1 MATRRSV
8 KAESPSR
15 ARGHLSWRATN
26 GTSRDRLR
34 HAKQAA
40 VAQTKR
46 RPSSP
51 ANARGTPDR
60 AATRRESASAKR
72 RLDFLR
78 LLEQLPEAAVV
89 VSGQG
94 EILFANAHTE
104 NLFSYQPDE
113 IIGRS
118 VNAVAPVGFRARP
131 VGAGL
136 DLYGLRKDGS
146 EFPADIRV
154 SHVNTND
161 GGLIVATI
169 RDITEQKRAEESLR
183 ESEARYR
190 SLVEACPDAV
200 TLTEIEGRILLCNE
214 RAATLHGFRKPEEA
228 IGQNAF
234 DFIAPEDRQRAMEG
248 MSETLQTGGVRD
260 VEYMLIRKDG
270 TRFAAELSA
279 SVIADEDG
287 KPTAFTAFV
296 RDITERKRMA
306 DALQKES
313 ASLRLLEAVAFA
325 ANEASSVDGAMQF
338 ALDRVCA
345 HMGWPVGHVY
355 MRDPCGELV
364 PSSMWHI
371 DDPDRFRAFREVTQA
386 THFTCGMGLPGSV
399 LASGNPAWIMDVT
412 SWPHFKRSKEAKEV
426 GIKTGFAFPVLVENE
441 VVAVLEFYSDEEAEP
456 DEPLLEVMAHIGTV
470 LGRVVERKR
479 AEEALASSEARTRL
493 IIDGACDA
501 FVAMG
506 ADGVITDWNA
516 EAEKTFGWPRQEAIG
531 RPLAETVIPRR
542 DRKAH
547 RRGLARFLKTG
558 KGPLMNK
565 RIEVTAVH
573 RDGHELPVELAIRS
587 ARFGESHSFDAFV
600 RDVTDRKLAQEELAR
615 AHTELEAR
623 VKERTAELSESNRL
637 LRREISER
645 KKADGAAARHA
656 AELERSNAE
665 LEQFAHVASHDLKE
679 PLRMVASYLELLQR
693 RYKGRLDAD
702 ADDFI
707 HFAVDGALRMRSLM
721 DGLLA
726 LSQVGTHGRPF
737 GPTDCDAVVDKAVND
752 LAVAIAESRAVITRD
767 PLPTVLGDAGQL
779 EQLFQNLVS
788 NAIKFRSEEEPR
800 VHITAR
806 RKRTEWL
813 FSVRDNGIGID
824 SKYSER
830 IFVVFQRLHARE
842 ERSGTGIGLAISK
855 KIVERHGGRIWI
867 ESRPGEGATFYF
879 TIPRKERALAR

>member
-1 MATRRSV
+1 MSARRSV
-8 KAESPSR
+8 R
-15 ARGHLSWRATN
+15 ADSISGRRGHVPWRATN

-34 HAKQAA
+34 HPKQAT
-40 VAQTKR
+40 VAQTQR

-51 ANARGTPDR
+51 ANAKGTPGS
-60 AATRRESASAKR
+60 AAIQQESALARR
-72 RLDFLR
+72 RLDFIR

-113 IIGRS
+113 IVGRS
-118 VNAVAPVGFRARP
+118 VNTVAPVGFRARP

-200 TLTEIEGRILLCNE
+200 TLTETDGQILLCNE

-228 IGQNAF
+228 IGRNAF

-260 VEYMLIRKDG
+260 VEYMLIRRDG
-270 TRFAAELSA
+270 MRFAAELSA
-279 SVIADEDG
+279 SVIADEER
-287 KPTAFTAFV
+287 KPRAFTAYV

-306 DALQKES
+306 EALEREAAGLK
-313 ASLRLLEAVAFA
+313 LLEAVAFA
-325 ANEASSVDGAMQF
+325 ANEASSVDDAMQF

-364 PSSMWHI
+364 PSSIWHI

-386 THFTCGMGLPGSV
+386 TRFTCGMGLPGSV

-412 SWPHFKRSKEAKEV
+412 RQPDFKRSKEAEGI
-426 GIKTGFAFPVLVENE
+426 GIKAGFAFPVLVERE
-441 VVAVLEFYSDEEAEP
+441 VAAILEVYSDEEAEP
-456 DEPLLEVMAHIGTV
+456 DESQMEVMGHIGAV

-479 AEEALASSEARTRL
+479 AEEALASSEARTRM

-506 ADGVITDWNA
+506 SDGVITDWNA
-516 EAEKTFGWPRQEAIG
+516 EAEKTFGWSRQEAIG
-531 RPLAETVIPRR
+531 RPLAETIIPPR
-542 DRKAH
+542 DREAH
-547 RRGLARFLKTG
+547 RKGLATFMKTG

-565 RIEVTAVH
+565 RIEVSAVH
-573 RDGHELPVELAIRS
+573 RDGHDLPVELAIRS
-587 ARFGESHSFDAFV
+587 AQFGDSYTFD
-600 RDVTDRKLAQEELAR
+600 
-615 AHTELEAR
+615 
-623 VKERTAELSESNRL
+623 
-637 LRREISER
+637 
-645 KKADGAAARHA
+645 
-656 AELERSNAE
+656 
-665 LEQFAHVASHDLKE
+665 
-679 PLRMVASYLELLQR
+679 
-693 RYKGRLDAD
+693 
-702 ADDFI
+702 
-707 HFAVDGALRMRSLM
+707 
-721 DGLLA
+721 
-726 LSQVGTHGRPF
+726 
-737 GPTDCDAVVDKAVND
+737 
-752 LAVAIAESRAVITRD
+752 
-767 PLPTVLGDAGQL
+767 
-779 EQLFQNLVS
+779 
-788 NAIKFRSEEEPR
+788 
-800 VHITAR
+800 
-806 RKRTEWL
+806 
-813 FSVRDNGIGID
+813 
-824 SKYSER
+824 
-830 IFVVFQRLHARE
+830 
-842 ERSGTGIGLAISK
+842 
-855 KIVERHGGRIWI
+855 
-867 ESRPGEGATFYF
+867 
-879 TIPRKERALAR
+879 

>member
-8 KAESPSR
+8 KAESPGR
-15 ARGHLSWRATN
+15 ARGHGSWRATN
-26 GTSRDRLR
+26 GTSRARLR
-34 HAKQAA
+34 HPKQAA
-40 VAQTKR
+40 VAQTQR

-51 ANARGTPDR
+51 ANAKGTPDR
-60 AATRRESASAKR
+60 PAARQESASAKR
-72 RLDFLR
+72 RLNFLR
-78 LLEQLPEAAVV
+78 LLEELPEAAVV
-89 VSGQG
+89 VGGEG

-113 IIGRS
+113 IVGRS
-118 VNAVAPVGFRARP
+118 VNTVAPVGFRARP
-131 VGAGL
+131 AGAGL

-169 RDITEQKRAEESLR
+169 RDITEQKRAEESLS

-200 TLTEIEGRILLCNE
+200 TLTEIDGQILLCNE
-214 RAATLHGFRKPEEA
+214 RAATLHGFRNPEEA
-228 IGQNAF
+228 IGRNVF
-234 DFIAPEDRQRAMEG
+234 DFIAPEDRQRAMDG

-260 VEYMLIRKDG
+260 VEYMLMRRDG

-279 SVIADEDG
+279 SVINDEEG
-287 KPTAFTAFV
+287 KPTGFTAYV
-296 RDITERKRMA
+296 RDVTERKRMA
-306 DALQKES
+306 EALEREA
-313 ASLRLLEAVAFA
+313 ASLKLLEAVAFA
-325 ANEASSVDGAMQF
+325 ANEASSVDDAMQF
-338 ALDRVCA
+338 AVDRVCA
-345 HMGWPVGHVY
+345 HTGWPVGHAY
-355 MRDPCGELV
+355 MLDSCGELIQ
-364 PSSMWHI
+364 SSTWHV
-371 DDPDRFRAFREVTQA
+371 DDPDRFRAFREPTQA
-386 THFTCGMGLPGSV
+386 TRFTSGIWRAGSA
-399 LASGNPAWIMDVT
+399 LASGNPAWIMDATRSHDLKRLRVT
-412 SWPHFKRSKEAKEV
+412 KEV
-426 GIKTGFAFPVLVENE
+426 GIKAGFAFPVLVESE

-456 DEPLLEVMAHIGTV
+456 DERLLEVMAHIGTV

-479 AEEALASSEARTRL
+479 AGEAVASSEARTRL

-501 FVAMG
+501 FVAIG
-506 ADGVITDWNA
+506 TDGVITDWNP
-516 EAEKTFGWPRQEAIG
+516 EAEKIFGWSRQEAIG
-531 RPLAETVIPRR
+531 RPLAETIIPQR

-558 KGPLMNK
+558 EGPLMNK

-573 RDGHELPVELAIRS
+573 RDGHELPVELAIRAAQYGDS
-587 ARFGESHSFDAFV
+587 YSFNAFV
-600 RDVTDRKLAQEELAR
+600 RDVTERKRAEEELAR

-623 VKERTAELSESNRL
+623 VKERTAELAESNRL

-645 KKADGAAARHA
+645 RKADEAAARHA

-693 RYKGRLDAD
+693 RYKGRLDTD

-707 HFAVDGALRMRSLM
+707 HFAVDGALRMRNLM

-867 ESRPGEGATFYF
+867 ESRPDEGATFYF

>member
-1 MATRRSV
+1 
-8 KAESPSR
+8 
-15 ARGHLSWRATN
+15 
-26 GTSRDRLR
+26 
-34 HAKQAA
+34 
-40 VAQTKR
+40 
-46 RPSSP
+46 
-51 ANARGTPDR
+51 
-60 AATRRESASAKR
+60 
-72 RLDFLR
+72 
-78 LLEQLPEAAVV
+78 
-89 VSGQG
+89 
-94 EILFANAHTE
+94 
-104 NLFSYQPDE
+104 
-113 IIGRS
+113 
-118 VNAVAPVGFRARP
+118 

-154 SHVNTND
+154 SHVNTSD

-200 TLTEIEGRILLCNE
+200 TLTDVDGQILLCND
-214 RAATLHGFRKPEEA
+214 RAATLHGFRNPEEV
-228 IGQNAF
+228 IGRNAF
-234 DFIAPEDRQRAMEG
+234 DFIAPEDRERAMEG

-260 VEYMLIRKDG
+260 VEYMLIRRDG
-270 TRFAAELSA
+270 MRFAAELSA
-279 SVIADEDG
+279 SVIADEEG
-287 KPTAFTAFV
+287 KPTAFTAYV

-306 DALQKES
+306 EALEREAAGLK
-313 ASLRLLEAVAFA
+313 LLEAVAFA
-325 ANEASSVDGAMQF
+325 ANEASSVDDAMQF

-345 HMGWPVGHVY
+345 HTGWPVGQAY
-355 MRDPCGELV
+355 MLDSCGELV
-364 PSSMWHI
+364 QSSTWHV
-371 DDPDRFRAFREVTQA
+371 DDPDRFRAFRDPTQA
-386 THFTCGMGLPGSV
+386 TRFASGIWRAGSV
-399 LASGNPAWIMDVT
+399 LASGNPAWIMDAT
-412 SWPHFKRSKEAKEV
+412 RSHDLKRLRVAKEV
-426 GIKTGFAFPVLVENE
+426 GIKAGFSFPVLVGSK

-456 DEPLLEVMAHIGTV
+456 DERLLEVMAHIGTV

-479 AEEALASSEARTRL
+479 AEEAVASSEARTRL
-493 IIDGACDA
+493 IIDGAYDA
-501 FVAMG
+501 FVAMS

-516 EAEKTFGWPRQEAIG
+516 EAEKTFGWSRQEAVG
-531 RPLAETVIPRR
+531 RALAETLIPRR

-558 KGPLMNK
+558 KGPLMNN

-573 RDGHELPVELAIRS
+573 RDGHELPIELAIRP
-587 ARFGESHSFDAFV
+587 AQFGDSYSFNAFL
-600 RDVTDRKLAQEELAR
+600 RDVTERKLAEEELGR
-615 AHTELEAR
+615 AHTELDAR
-623 VKERTAELSESNRL
+623 VKERTAELAESNRL

-645 KKADGAAARHA
+645 RRADEAAARHA

-693 RYKGRLDAD
+693 RYKGRLDDD

-707 HFAVDGALRMRSLM
+707 HFAVDGALRMRNLM

-737 GPTDCDAVVDKAVND
+737 GPTDCEAVVDKAVND
-752 LAVAIAESRAVITRD
+752 LAVAIAESGAVITRD

-788 NAIKFRSEEEPR
+788 HAIKFRGEEKPR

-806 RKRTEWL
+806 RKKTEWL